1 MEEQELR
8 EIIQDCFIDAL
19 GTEPTNEQVD
29 QVIAQLPSDIV
40 ALVEQNGANDAEVK
54 EKIYVWVNEN
64 INDFL

>member
-1 MEEQELR
+1 MR

-19 GTEPTNEQVD
+19 GMEPTNEQVNR
-29 QVIAQLPSDIV
+29 VIEQLPSDIV
-40 ALVEQNGANDAEVK
+40 ALVEQNGADDAEVR

>member
-1 MEEQELR
+1 MR

-19 GTEPTNEQVD
+19 GMEPTNEQVNR
-29 QVIAQLPSDIV
+29 VIEQLPSDIL
-40 ALVEQNGANDAEVK
+40 ALVEQNGANDEEVR

>member
-1 MEEQELR
+1 MR

-19 GTEPTNEQVD
+19 GMEPTNEQID
-29 QVIAQLPSDIV
+29 KVIEQLPSDIT
-40 ALVEQNGANDAEVK
+40 ALVEEKGANDAEVK

>member
-1 MEEQELR
+1 MR

-19 GTEPTNEQVD
+19 GMEPTNEQVNR
-29 QVIAQLPSDIV
+29 VIEQLPSDIL
-40 ALVEQNGANDAEVK
+40 ALVEQNGANNEEVR

>member
-1 MEEQELR
+1 MR

-19 GTEPTNEQVD
+19 GMEPTNEQID
-29 QVIAQLPSDIV
+29 KVIEQLPTDIA
-40 ALVEQNGANDAEVK
+40 ALVEEKGAEDAEVR